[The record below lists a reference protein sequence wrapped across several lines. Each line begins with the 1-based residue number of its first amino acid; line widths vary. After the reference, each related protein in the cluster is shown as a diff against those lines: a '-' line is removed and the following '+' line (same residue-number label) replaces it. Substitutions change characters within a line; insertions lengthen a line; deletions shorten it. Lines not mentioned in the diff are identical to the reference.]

1 MASKGGEC
9 GERRCR
15 CSKFDTERSTHHA
28 TIDNTP
34 TYMYSHD
41 MIEKLVFCRTGPYL
55 TRRATIGRLEP
66 PLGSNCLAEGGSF
79 ATPYEPPESRGLE
92 VRLAP
97 T

>member
-28 TIDNTP
+28 TIENTP
-34 TYMYSHD
+34 TYSPD

-55 TRRATIGRLEP
+55 TRRATIGRLGTP
-66 PLGSNCLAEGGSF
+66 PSPLAEGGSF

>member
-1 MASKGGEC
+1 VWREALPLFEV
-9 GERRCR
+9 RYRALYTPR
-15 CSKFDTERSTHHA
+15 NHRD
-28 TIDNTP
+28 TP
-34 TYMYSHD
+34 TIYTYSHD